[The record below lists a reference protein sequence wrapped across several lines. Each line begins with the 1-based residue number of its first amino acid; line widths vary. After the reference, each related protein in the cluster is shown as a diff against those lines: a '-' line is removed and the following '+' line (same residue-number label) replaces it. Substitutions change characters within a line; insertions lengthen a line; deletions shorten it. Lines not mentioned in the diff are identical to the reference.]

1 VAGCANGRRRVG
13 TLGLALAAALLGARA
28 APAQTA
34 VPANLAPVLS
44 FEPDPAGGHW
54 IPWTTLVE
62 RRWLN
67 LGLRVSD
74 PDGDAVTVAASPLPP
89 GAVLR
94 DPGPRDPLYP
104 FRHARYFD
112 WTPAAGQAGTYPV
125 TFTASDGR
133 ASTSQTVVFTVRST
147 VGPRPP
153 VIAPIPDTT
162 LAFGVTFATTIVATD
177 PDGDAVS
184 LRLASARPANATFD
198 ARTGELSWWPQ
209 IEGVY
214 RLTFVASDGLSLA
227 IRTGTFTI
235 PSRVPPNARPTFG
248 PFDGAAGRPG
258 TEITWVAGTASTL
271 VVPATDQDGDPLI
284 FSVEW
289 RNPNPLRFDPPAGAV
304 LDPATGVLTWTPAPG
319 QEGTYVLQ
327 FRVREARDAGRD
339 ARSPFVTLIV
349 LPDPAGGPPGPA
361 WTRVATTGPALG
373 VDPDPFL
380 WSDAPRSTLGLWHS
394 GDTYALDAASGAL
407 SLLVPASAW
416 ASPSGRSGS
425 LAFDRSTGRAVFV
438 PGRNDHRYATLEEV
452 WAWDGTRWT
461 LERPAGPRPD
471 ARHGHALAYDSLR
484 RRVVLFGGQRARR
497 PQDLRSDGDPRY
509 LHDLWE
515 WDGTRWSLVRT
526 VGAPPGRAKAAL
538 AYDEFRRQLV
548 LFGGERI
555 PPWGGRDWLDDT
567 WIYDPATRRWTEVV
581 TARPPAEREAALIA
595 YDPARARTFLYGG
608 RLGGVFSYAV
618 SRDLWEWDGAT
629 WTEVPLPGLAP
640 AGRGALAYD
649 GAQKRLVLCD
659 GEDLFEH
666 RPDMPWLAAPDWRGA
681 LGAGPIDLRS
691 RVDVDVTVELTES
704 FVNVHGRLAG
714 QVSDWSERW
723 SLLLRLTGTGPD
735 DLSLSIE
742 GVPAEYAGG
751 VPGRATI
758 GADGT
763 FVFGAGNGGRSPS
776 AIVDARQR
784 AISGRILPGRE
795 VRIESIATS
804 RFFWHAASPAV
815 SRIQV
820 VRLAAE
826 AAGFL
831 HP

>member
-153 VIAPIPDTT
+153 V
-162 LAFGVTFATTIVATD
+162 
-177 PDGDAVS
+177 
-184 LRLASARPANATFD
+184 
-198 ARTGELSWWPQ
+198 
-209 IEGVY
+209 
-214 RLTFVASDGLSLA
+214 
-227 IRTGTFTI
+227 
-235 PSRVPPNARPTFG
+235 
-248 PFDGAAGRPG
+248 
-258 TEITWVAGTASTL
+258 
-271 VVPATDQDGDPLI
+271 
-284 FSVEW
+284 
-289 RNPNPLRFDPPAGAV
+289 
-304 LDPATGVLTWTPAPG
+304 
-319 QEGTYVLQ
+319 
-327 FRVREARDAGRD
+327 
-339 ARSPFVTLIV
+339 
-349 LPDPAGGPPGPA
+349 
-361 WTRVATTGPALG
+361 
-373 VDPDPFL
+373 
-380 WSDAPRSTLGLWHS
+380 
-394 GDTYALDAASGAL
+394 
-407 SLLVPASAW
+407 
-416 ASPSGRSGS
+416 
-425 LAFDRSTGRAVFV
+425 
-438 PGRNDHRYATLEEV
+438 
-452 WAWDGTRWT
+452 
-461 LERPAGPRPD
+461 
-471 ARHGHALAYDSLR
+471 
-484 RRVVLFGGQRARR
+484 
-497 PQDLRSDGDPRY
+497 
-509 LHDLWE
+509 
-515 WDGTRWSLVRT
+515 
-526 VGAPPGRAKAAL
+526 
-538 AYDEFRRQLV
+538 
-548 LFGGERI
+548 
-555 PPWGGRDWLDDT
+555 T

-581 TARPPAEREAALIA
+581 TARRPAEREAALIA
-595 YDPARARTFLYGG
+595 YDPVRARTFLYGG
-608 RLGGVFSYAV
+608 RLGGIFSYAV